1 MRVTIDINP
10 NIEEDEVIIR
20 QRTASE
26 NNELVQKIM
35 SVINEKNSTIVVYK
49 KDTEYFVDIKNI
61 LFFESDANFLQ
72 VHAKDDLYVC
82 KYKLYEIEAIMP
94 KNFVRISKST
104 ILNIDYVMS
113 IERNLTSSS
122 LVELMDT
129 YKKVYVSRAYY
140 KDLKQKIIERRIIR

>member
-10 NIEEDEVIIR
+10 NIEEDEVVIR
-20 QRTASE
+20 QRTVSE
-26 NNELVQKIM
+26 NNELIQKIM
-35 SVINEKNSTIVVYK
+35 SLISEKSSTIVVYK

-61 LFFESDANFLQ
+61 LFFESDTNVLQ
-72 VHAKDDLYVC
+72 VHTKDDLYVC
-82 KYKLYEIEAIMP
+82 KYKLYEIEDIMP